1 METIIALQKIVKT
14 YDTGLVKFNALDGV
28 DLSIK
33 KGEFVVI
40 LGPSGAGKSTL
51 LNLIGGMDIPT
62 SGSICVDGQELS
74 KYTENQLSEY
84 RAQNV
89 GFIFQFY
96 NILPTLTVKENV
108 ALIQDIAPQAQDAEK
123 VLEQVGLKAH
133 MHQFPNQLSGG
144 QMQRVA
150 IARALANDPDI
161 ILADEPT
168 GALDTKT
175 SVQIMELIKKIA
187 KDKLVIMVTH
197 NPELA
202 KNYASRIIE
211 FKDGDLISDSNPVTN
226 EENEKKFSIKKTSM
240 SFLTALKL
248 SFNNIKTKKG
258 RTFITSLASSIGII
272 GIALILALSN
282 GFKIQIDKFERDTL
296 SQMPIV
302 ISPTVMTADEEAQK
316 EFMKEHMG
324 NGENA
329 FTDKKEIYPLK
340 SIDSITHNNNINLD
354 YVNYIEKIDDTLIGG
369 ISYTRA
375 TKLNILYKNKI
386 EGINNEHS
394 STCRNSW
401 YW

>member
-144 QMQRVA
+144 EQQRVS
-150 IARALANDPDI
+150 IARAIAKNPKL
-161 ILADEPT
+161 LLCDEPT
-168 GALDTKT
+168 GALDSKT
-175 SVQIMELIKKIA
+175 GTDIL
-187 KDKLVIMVTH
+187 KLLKAQEETVVFVTH
-197 NPELA
+197 NVLIA
-202 KNYASRIIE
+202 DIADRVIRLKNGRIIE
-211 FKDGDLISDSNPVTN
+211 NMINKDPKSV
-226 EENEKKFSIKKTSM
+226 
-240 SFLTALKL
+240 
-248 SFNNIKTKKG
+248 
-258 RTFITSLASSIGII
+258 
-272 GIALILALSN
+272 
-282 GFKIQIDKFERDTL
+282 
-296 SQMPIV
+296 
-302 ISPTVMTADEEAQK
+302 DEVE
-316 EFMKEHMG
+316 
-324 NGENA
+324 
-329 FTDKKEIYPLK
+329 
-340 SIDSITHNNNINLD
+340 
-354 YVNYIEKIDDTLIGG
+354 
-369 ISYTRA
+369 
-375 TKLNILYKNKI
+375 
-386 EGINNEHS
+386 
-394 STCRNSW
+394 W
-401 YW
+401 

>member
-123 VLEQVGLKAH
+123 VLEQVGLKEH

-144 QMQRVA
+144 EQQRVS
-150 IARALANDPDI
+150 IARAIAKNPKL
-161 ILADEPT
+161 LLCDEPT
-168 GALDTKT
+168 GALDSKT
-175 SVQIMELIKKIA
+175 GTDIL
-187 KDKLVIMVTH
+187 KLLKAQEETVVIVTH
-197 NPELA
+197 NALIA
-202 KNYASRIIE
+202 DIADRVIRLKNGRIIE
-211 FKDGDLISDSNPVTN
+211 NMINKDPKSV
-226 EENEKKFSIKKTSM
+226 
-240 SFLTALKL
+240 
-248 SFNNIKTKKG
+248 
-258 RTFITSLASSIGII
+258 
-272 GIALILALSN
+272 
-282 GFKIQIDKFERDTL
+282 
-296 SQMPIV
+296 
-302 ISPTVMTADEEAQK
+302 DEVE
-316 EFMKEHMG
+316 
-324 NGENA
+324 
-329 FTDKKEIYPLK
+329 
-340 SIDSITHNNNINLD
+340 
-354 YVNYIEKIDDTLIGG
+354 
-369 ISYTRA
+369 
-375 TKLNILYKNKI
+375 
-386 EGINNEHS
+386 
-394 STCRNSW
+394 W
-401 YW
+401 